1 MNDMDKILN
10 TLKEVTGIQSKY
22 VLLLIVSIMAVMIV
36 KFINKIINRFYKSG
50 NHSGRDVFKFSQ
62 RCNLVAN
69 IILIFVIFV
78 IWEGHLDNVVTIIS
92 FISAGATIALREV
105 ILNLFAGIYIKCA
118 KPFVVEDRIEVGS
131 VKGDVVLITA
141 MSFKVLELGDRVN
154 GEQSNGIIV
163 NIPNSPIFSN
173 SLKNYTTAFKYIW
186 AEMKVNVDV
195 DADINMHK
203 KKLYEIV
210 NNNAVIKSIPKKM
223 DKAIDAASSS
233 YRIYY
238 NNLKPIIYTEYVDNH
253 IEFTVRF
260 LVHPKKERNVL
271 DDLWISII
279 KSAQKGEIKLYKKS

>member
-163 NIPNSPIFSN
+163 NIPNYQIFSN

-186 AEMKVNVDV
+186 TEIKVNVDA

-210 NNNAVIKSIPKKM
+210 NNNAVIKNIPKKM

>member
-10 TLKEVTGIQSKY
+10 TLKEVTGIQSEY

-163 NIPNSPIFSN
+163 NIPNYQIFSN

-186 AEMKVNVDV
+186 TEIKVNVDA

-210 NNNAVIKSIPKKM
+210 NNNAVIKNIPKKM